1 MHQTI
6 TQSTTNRRIMIVDA
20 HNQFLRSYIVDPSL
34 STNGM
39 PVGGTKGFLKI
50 LNKLTRE
57 IKPDLVFIVWDGEG
71 GSKKRKLINKDYKG
85 GRTPPRPRLNR
96 STRDMTPAQEFE
108 NKLWQQV
115 KLIELL
121 NKTPVIQFMEP
132 GVEADDVISFIK
144 NSTSFMKDQ
153 KVIVSSDKDFIQILD
168 EKTILYRPTQSE
180 VLNENR
186 VLEKYGIHPA
196 NFALARAIVGDTS
209 DNLKGVKS
217 VGLATVSKR
226 FPFFSN
232 PESITLDDLK
242 SFCLEQKESRN
253 LKIYDSILE
262 SLDLVAENYKI
273 MQLYSPLMSASLK
286 NNINEVIDNYR
297 PEFNKTSFRAE
308 MIKEGFGEV
317 SLEDLFTNFKSLIS
331 NFSLSS

>member
-1 MHQTI
+1 M
-6 TQSTTNRRIMIVDA
+6 NKRIMIVDA

-34 STNGM
+34 SSNGM

-57 IKPDLVFIVWDGEG
+57 IKPDLVFVVWDGEG
-71 GSKKRKLINKDYKG
+71 GSKKRKIINSDYKA

-96 STRDMTPAQEFE
+96 SSRDLTLEQEFE

-115 KLIELL
+115 KLIDLL

-132 GVEADDVISFIK
+132 GVEADDVIAYIK
-144 NSTSFMKDQ
+144 KSKRFEEDQ

-168 EKTILYRPTQSE
+168 DKTILYRPTQSE
-180 VLNENR
+180 VLNEVR
-186 VLEKYGIHPA
+186 VIEKYGIHPT
-196 NFALARAIVGDTS
+196 NFAMARAIVGDTS

-226 FPFFSN
+226 FPFMKSA
-232 PESITLDDLK
+232 ESFNFDDLK
-242 SFCLEQKESRN
+242 KFCLEQKRDRP

-262 SLDLVAENYKI
+262 SEKLIVENYKI
-273 MQLYSPLMSASLK
+273 MQLYSPLLSATLK
-286 NNINEVIDNYR
+286 NNIDEVINNYE
-297 PEFNKTSFRAE
+297 PQFNKTAFRAE

-317 SLEDLFTNFKSLIS
+317 SLEDLFANFKSLIS
-331 NFSLSS
+331 NFSLSF